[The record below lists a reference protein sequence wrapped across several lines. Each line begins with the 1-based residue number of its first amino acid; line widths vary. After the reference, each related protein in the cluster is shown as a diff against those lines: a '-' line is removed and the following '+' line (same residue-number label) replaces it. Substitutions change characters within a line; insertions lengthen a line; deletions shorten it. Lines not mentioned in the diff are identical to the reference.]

1 MIEFFDYLPSQ
12 NAFKVRTLL
21 HQLGVPHK
29 TTYVSIFE
37 GEGRKPEYRAINPTG
52 AVPAIRLDDG
62 RALAESS
69 AILFFLA
76 EGSRYLPVDVFGR
89 AKVHQWLSFEQD
101 YVQSTIGSVRYW
113 TLTGKIDRRPKEV
126 VEARRAAGVNA
137 LGILDHELATQ
148 PFICGAQYT
157 IADLSLYAYASRAEE
172 AGIPLKAYGNFQ
184 HWVAR
189 VEAQPGFVKEV
200 HPYSID
206 PRSANEL

>member
-62 RALAESS
+62 SALAESS

>member
-200 HPYSID
+200 HPYSIE

>member
-137 LGILDHELATQ
+137 RGILDHELATQ